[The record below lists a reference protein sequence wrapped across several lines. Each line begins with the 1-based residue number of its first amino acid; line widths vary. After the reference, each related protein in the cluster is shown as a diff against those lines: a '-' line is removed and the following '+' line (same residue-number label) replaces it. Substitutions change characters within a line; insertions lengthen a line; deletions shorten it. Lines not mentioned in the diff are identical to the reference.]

1 MQLAGVP
8 IRDDDVREF
17 VDVDALRAGGF
28 EDVAHKLEHAL
39 AHRDAGAGALDR

>member
-1 MQLAGVP
+1 MMLACIP
-8 IRDDDVREF
+8 IRDNDVREF
-17 VDVDALRAGGF
+17 VDALRAGGF